1 MRNHLQLTPGWKR
14 LVALSVPVLV
24 GVGAVVGAH
33 LYVSAGS
40 PAAAAAA
47 AAPVGPVAP
56 ANPSLDV
63 PAAAGLL
70 VDVIGAVAQ
79 PGLYRMK
86 RGDRVY
92 DAIAAAGGFTTDADP
107 TKLPNL
113 AGRLKDG
120 EQIKVPFAKGAPGGT
135 VISRTNLNFAT
146 LEELAVVP
154 GFSEAF
160 AQEVIDYRTNFGG
173 FQSTR
178 ELVTVLGMSEADYVV
193 ARRYLTL

>member
-14 LVALSVPVLV
+14 LLALALPVMV
-24 GVGAVVGAH
+24 GIGALVGAH
-33 LYVSAGS
+33 LYMTAGS
-40 PAAAAAA
+40 PAAAAAPPP
-47 AAPVGPVAP
+47 PVTAT
-56 ANPSLDV
+56 LDV
-63 PAAAGLL
+63 PAPAGLL

-79 PGLYRMK
+79 PGLYRVK

-92 DAIAAAGGFTTDADP
+92 DAIAAAGGLTTDADP

-120 EQIKVPFAKGAPGGT
+120 EQIKVPYAKGAPGGT

-154 GFSEAF
+154 GFSEAL
-160 AQEVIDYRTNFGG
+160 AQDVIDYRTSFGG
-173 FQSTR
+173 FQTTR
-178 ELVTVLGMSEADYVV
+178 ELVTILGMSEADYII